1 MLKINSISIWYGDVQ
16 VIFDVSIKVETQEI
30 VSVIGA
36 NGVGKSTLLR
46 AISGLIPVRAGTIE
60 FEGKIINSL
69 RAYEI
74 VKLGII
80 QVPEGRGIFPSLTV
94 LENLEMGSYTSIAK
108 RRRKE
113 STDKVFNLFPIL
125 QERKRQLAGTLSGGE
140 QQMLAIGRGLMSL
153 PRMLL
158 LDEPS
163 MGLSPILLN
172 IIMEAIIQVNHER
185 TAILLVEQNVFRS
198 LSISHRAYTLENG
211 FIGLEGEG
219 KNLLN
224 NPHIL
229 KAYMGI

>member
-1 MLKINSISIWYGDVQ
+1 MLEINSICIWYGDVQ
-16 VIFDVSIKVETQEI
+16 VIFDVSIKVEAQEI

-36 NGVGKSTLLR
+36 NGVGKSTLLK
-46 AISGLIPVRAGTIE
+46 AISGVIPVRAGTIE
-60 FEGKIINSL
+60 FEGKIINTL

-108 RRRKE
+108 IQRKE
-113 STDKVFNLFPIL
+113 STSKVFRLFPIL
-125 QERKRQLAGTLSGGE
+125 QERKGQLAGTLSGGE

-153 PRMLL
+153 PKMLL

-163 MGLSPILLN
+163 MGLSPIMLN
-172 IIMEAIIQVNHER
+172 IIMEAIVQVNREK

-198 LSISHRAYTLENG
+198 LSISHKAYTLENG
-211 FIGLEGEG
+211 FIGLEGGG
-219 KNLLN
+219 KTLLN